1 MLPIEVVESGGAM
14 NLQFLASILRV
25 DVFAVTNTSVVSLDI
40 SPDGV
45 QKIIGSLLWCTEVTH
60 TAISLW
66 FWLLIATTVTMTSYG
81 SQECGSC
88 M

>member
-1 MLPIEVVESGGAM
+1 M
-14 NLQFLASILRV
+14 NLQFLASMLRV
-25 DVFAVTNTSVVSLDI
+25 DVLAVTYTSVVSLVM

-66 FWLLIATTVTMTSYG
+66 FWLIIATTVTMTSCG
-81 SQECGSC
+81 SHECGSC